1 MIYAVKHNKVNRGIY
16 KANED
21 ALTSTIFER
30 LLYLPKELMH
40 HIIYTSLMVNIE
52 GLELHQIESITYWPT
67 WNAKGIKYKSRVEPD
82 IFIRTTKQ
90 DIIIEAKRYDKNQQ
104 SQTQW
109 SNEIHAYNNEYAE
122 DEKPLVFIA
131 LGGLHSK
138 ETQSITVKDQ
148 QYDVYKCTWKAIL
161 NTIQDLIHE
170 METASIHTHHNE
182 AILNILNDMVLSFEL
197 FGFSTSL
204 WLERFI
210 KAPQIKQESITY
222 FAKEWTNL
230 TQQK

>member
-30 LLYLPKELMH
+30 LMYLPKELMH
-40 HIIYTSLMVNIE
+40 HIIYTALVDTIK
-52 GLELHQIESITYWPT
+52 GLELHQIESITFWPT
-67 WNAKGIKYKSRVEPD
+67 WSADGIKDKSRVEPD
-82 IFIRTTKQ
+82 VFIRTANQ

-104 SQTQW
+104 SYTQW
-109 SNEIHAYNNEYAE
+109 SNEIHAYYNEYAE

-131 LGGLHSK
+131 LGGLHKK
-138 ETQSITVKDQ
+138 ETEIVSARGQ

-161 NTIQDLIHE
+161 NTIQNLIHE
-170 METASIHTHHNE
+170 METVSVYTNNNV
-182 AILNILNDMVLSFEL
+182 AILNILNDMILSFEL

-210 KAPQIKQESITY
+210 KAPQIKQESIIY
-222 FAKEWTNL
+222 FAKEWTN
-230 TQQK
+230 